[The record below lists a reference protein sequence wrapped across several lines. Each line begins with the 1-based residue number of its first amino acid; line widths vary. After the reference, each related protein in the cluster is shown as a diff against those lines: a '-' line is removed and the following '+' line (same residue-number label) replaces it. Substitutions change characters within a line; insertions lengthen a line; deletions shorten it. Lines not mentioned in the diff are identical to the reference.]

1 MKVGVIGAGGVGSAC
16 LMALVL
22 RASAR
27 EIVVVDRNPKR
38 SKAVATDIR
47 YGVPLGARID
57 VAEGEYADLAG
68 AGLVMIT
75 AGVNEK
81 AGGATD
87 RSDPE
92 GRLKLLDKNADVYRA
107 IVPQIVKA
115 APEAV
120 LLAVTDP
127 PDPLADLA
135 RELAGHDAVLST
147 GTWLDSLRFR
157 THIARKL
164 DVSPETV
171 EAQILGEHGTS
182 EVFVWS
188 SARVAGVPLVELQR
202 RRGQDAAVFR
212 KSVEQEVRYANIAII
227 EGNDASQY
235 GIGIVCARIAE
246 AVLRDEGLAVPI
258 GAFSKHHGLTLSL
271 PGVIGRHGLREF
283 YPPSLSEEEQELLG
297 RSVAALRKAGERLS
311 RR

>member
-1 MKVGVIGAGGVGSAC
+1 MKVGVVGAGGVGAAC

-27 EIVVVDRNPKR
+27 EIVVVDRTAKR
-38 SKAVATDIR
+38 AKAVATDLR
-47 YGVPLGARID
+47 YGVPLGPRID
-57 VAEGEYADLAG
+57 VIEGDYEDLAN
-68 AGLVMIT
+68 ADVVLVT
-75 AGVNEK
+75 AGVNEQ

-92 GRLKLLDKNADVYRA
+92 GRLKLLDKNADIYRDM
-107 IVPQIVKA
+107 IPKIVKV

-120 LLAVTDP
+120 LVAVTDP
-127 PDPLADLA
+127 PDPLADLT
-135 RELAGHDAVLST
+135 RQIAGHDAVLST

-164 DVSPETV
+164 DVSPDTV

-188 SARVAGVPLVELQR
+188 GARVAGVPLTDLLR
-202 RRGQDAAVFR
+202 KRGDNQADFR
-212 KSVEQEVRYANIAII
+212 KSVEEEVRYANIAII
-227 EGNDASQY
+227 EGNEASQY

-246 AVLRDEGLAVPI
+246 CIMRDEGFVVPI
-258 GAFSKHHGLTLSL
+258 GAFSQDHGLTLSL
-271 PGVIGRHGLREF
+271 PGVIGRRGLREF
-283 YPPSLSEEEQELLG
+283 FPPLLSDEEQDLLG
-297 RSVAALRKAGERLS
+297 RSVAALQKAAERLQKP
-311 RR
+311 